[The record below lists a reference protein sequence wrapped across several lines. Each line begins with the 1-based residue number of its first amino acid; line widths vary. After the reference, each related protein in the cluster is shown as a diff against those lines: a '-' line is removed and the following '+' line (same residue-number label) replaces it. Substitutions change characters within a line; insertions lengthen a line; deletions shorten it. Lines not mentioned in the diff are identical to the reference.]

1 MTEYIHQGDLNFS
14 TGYKIQRTW
23 GFQEALIFFVE
34 GVGATLAAAFLWIG
48 KPAGVWLGLALLA
61 AGALLLLMHLGHPE
75 KFWRAFTMVRIS
87 WISRGTVLLTGFFVL
102 ALAALWVQA
111 ASASGRVPGGLS
123 ALLSLVALWI
133 LLYPGLFLSKSPS
146 IPFWNSPLLP
156 VLFLVQGITS
166 GFSVLLLT
174 FAWTLPSLSGAGVA
188 AFLWVQLGALLLLL
202 LMTGLYVHGML
213 HAGAAARESAQR
225 LVRGELSRGFVV
237 WGVVVG
243 MLLPAVLT
251 ALALLDRGVGVLLAL
266 VCAAT
271 KLAGDLLFRH
281 HMIKAG
287 MYDTVF

>member
-1 MTEYIHQGDLNFS
+1 MAEYLKQGDLSFS

-23 GFQEALIFFVE
+23 GFQESLIFFAE
-34 GVGATLAAAFLWIG
+34 GVGATLAAASLWIG
-48 KPAGVWLGLALLA
+48 RPAGVWLGLALLA
-61 AGALLLLMHLGHPE
+61 AGTLLLLTHLGHPE
-75 KFWRAFTMVRIS
+75 KFWRAFTMVRTS

-111 ASASGRVPGGLS
+111 ASGRVPPVLS
-123 ALLSLVALWI
+123 GFLSLVALGI

-156 VLFLVQGITS
+156 VLFLVQAITS

-174 FAWTLPSLSGAGVA
+174 FAWTLPSLSGAGPR
-188 AFLWVQLGALLLLL
+188 AFLWVQLGALGLLL
-202 LMTGLYVHGML
+202 LMAGLYVHGML

-225 LVRGELSRGFVV
+225 LVRGELSRGFLV

-251 ALALLDRGVGVLLAL
+251 ALLLLDGGAGVLLAL
-266 VCAAT
+266 IGAAA

-281 HMIKAG
+281 HMIQAG